1 MSSNSSASETETT
14 PLRRPDYQQ
23 NVDVVHIKPIN
34 SFIAT
39 TATSLTNTN
48 NQNDL
53 INLATTTVVITN
65 NHNNHNNNNN
75 SNNNSVEVRL
85 NNNNNNNNNNSNHH
99 HHHQQQQQQYLHN
112 NSIISKNSANRR
124 SNDNNTGNFSEQF
137 LTMETN
143 KRILYRV
150 GLDAIILMCVG
161 LPILLFF
168 IWGDPYKRGFFCDDE
183 SLMHP
188 FKDST
193 IKSWMLYVIGLLI
206 PIGVMLLVEI
216 LQSRHNERIS
226 NGNSTSRRYVFMD
239 YEIPDWMLEAYKKI
253 GIFGFGVLVTQLTTD
268 IAKYSIGRLR
278 PHFFA
283 VCQPIMPDGTT
294 CASFLN
300 QHKYIMDFHCKGLGS
315 TERMLKEARLSFPSG
330 HSSFSFF
337 TMVYLAM
344 YLQSRMTW
352 QGSKLLRHF
361 LQFCFIMVA
370 WYTALSRVSDYKHHW
385 SDVLAGTVIGS
396 LLAIVVPYLMPDNC
410 FKLDTVWPNKI
421 QEQDKDE

>member
-1 MSSNSSASETETT
+1 MELNFNPSFVLLFFNIKEFWHVIPNINFPASFV
-14 PLRRPDYQQ
+14 LR
-23 NVDVVHIKPIN
+23 V
-34 SFIAT
+34 FI
-39 TATSLTNTN
+39 
-48 NQNDL
+48 
-53 INLATTTVVITN
+53 
-65 NHNNHNNNNN
+65 
-75 SNNNSVEVRL
+75 
-85 NNNNNNNNNNSNHH
+85 
-99 HHHQQQQQQYLHN
+99 
-112 NSIISKNSANRR
+112 
-124 SNDNNTGNFSEQF
+124 
-137 LTMETN
+137 
-143 KRILYRV
+143 
-150 GLDAIILMCVG
+150 G

-168 IWGDPYKRGFFCDDE
+168 VWGDPYKRGFFCDDE

-239 YEIPDWMLEAYKKI
+239 YDIPDWMLEAYKKI
-253 GIFGFGVLVTQLTTD
+253 GVFGFGVLVTQLTTD

-283 VCQPIMPDGTT
+283 VCQPIMPGGTT

-300 QHKYIMDFHCKGLGS
+300 QNKYIMDFHCKGVGS

-396 LLAIVVPYLMPDNC
+396 LLAIVVANYVSDLFSNKKNCKTYALPQTVQDVTQTQTTNDKQSFQYIILKKKKNINYKIYCNLFTLKQKIRKKGIPFNLRTSAKIYL
-410 FKLDTVWPNKI
+410 
-421 QEQDKDE
+421 